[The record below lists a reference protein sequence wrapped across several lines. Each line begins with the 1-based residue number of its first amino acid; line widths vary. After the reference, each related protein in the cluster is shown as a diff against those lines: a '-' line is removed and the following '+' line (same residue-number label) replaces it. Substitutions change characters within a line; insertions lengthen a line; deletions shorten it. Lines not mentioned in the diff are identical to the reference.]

1 MSSTTTQ
8 PPLWRTTAISALGG
22 IFEFYDFVIFAIF
35 APQIGAAFF
44 PTETA
49 PSTATLKTFAI
60 FAVGYFARPFG
71 GILWA
76 HIADRRGRAF
86 VFSHTVLG
94 MATTTLLIGLL
105 PGYATL
111 GFAAPILLVV
121 LRLVQGMALGGE
133 IPASLCWLSE
143 HAGPRRTGLVTAIL
157 LAGVNSGL
165 LLGQTVALTIET
177 IFGSEHA
184 MAWAWRLAFIFGSC
198 IGVFGYFMRRH
209 VHETEAFT
217 ALRKS
222 NTIER
227 LPLRA
232 LLRNSPRAV
241 IAGFLMCS
249 VHAWIVAALYLA
261 LPTYLVNH
269 CGMTQSHSDATALV
283 ASVTASAIYV
293 ISGWLADR
301 YGAKKLCVLAGIAM
315 IILALPAYGSVTNIG
330 VSPLVALGAVG
341 GIFIGAYLGLLP
353 QLFSPSIRVS
363 GIAVSYDGAAALVGG
378 TGPFLML
385 LIADHFGSYGV
396 GALLIFFALCGATGV
411 LIAPKK
417 ETI

>member
-1 MSSTTTQ
+1 MPDATTQ
-8 PPLWRTTAISALGG
+8 PLWRTTAISALGG

-44 PTETA
+44 PADTGT
-49 PSTATLKTFAI
+49 STATLKTFAI

-111 GFAAPILLVV
+111 GFAAPVLLVV
-121 LRLVQGMALGGE
+121 LRLIQGMALGGE

-165 LLGQTVALTIET
+165 LLGQTVALIIEK
-177 IFGSEHA
+177 IFGDEHA
-184 MAWAWRLAFIFGSC
+184 MTWAWRLAFVFGSC
-198 IGVFGYFMRRH
+198 IGVFAFFIRRH
-209 VHETEAFT
+209 VNETAAFSE
-217 ALRKS
+217 LRESGK
-222 NTIER
+222 IER
-227 LPLRA
+227 LPLRT
-232 LLRNSPRAV
+232 LFCDSPRTV

-249 VHAWIVAALYLA
+249 FHAWIVAALYLA
-261 LPTYLVNH
+261 LPIFLVSN
-269 CGMTQSHSDATALV
+269 CGMTQSHADATALV
-283 ASVTASAIYV
+283 SSGIASVIYV

-301 YGAKKLCVLAGIAM
+301 YGSKKLCVLAGIAVA
-315 IILALPAYGSVTNIG
+315 ILALPAYGSVMNLG
-330 VSPLVALGAVG
+330 VAPIVALGVIG

-353 QLFSPSIRVS
+353 QLFPPSIRVS
-363 GIAVSYDGAAALVGG
+363 GIAVAYDGASAIVGG
-378 TGPFLML
+378 MGPFLML
-385 LIADHFGSYGV
+385 YTANHWGPYGV
-396 GALLIFFALCGATGV
+396 GVLLIFFALCGITGV

-417 ETI
+417 C